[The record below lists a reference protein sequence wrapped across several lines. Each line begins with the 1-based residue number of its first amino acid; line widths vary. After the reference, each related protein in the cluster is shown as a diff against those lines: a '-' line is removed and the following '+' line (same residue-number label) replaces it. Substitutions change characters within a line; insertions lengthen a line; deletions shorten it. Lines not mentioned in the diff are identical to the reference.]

1 MSEHAAERMER
12 RGFDYLLLG
21 ASLILLGLGLVMVLS
36 ASGVMAEKYMGG
48 KYHFFIRHA
57 GFSVVGML
65 VMTIAWVFPRE
76 RLFALTYVWLVGV
89 MLLLA
94 LTLWSPLGHA
104 AGGASRWLRLG
115 PFSVQPLELAKL
127 ALVVYLAYFYSTKQD
142 LLARFS
148 VAMIPPLLIT
158 GCLAMLLLLQPDFGG
173 AAFLLLL
180 LFLMA
185 LAGGVRAAHLGVV
198 SLTAACALALL
209 VIQSPYRMRRMFAF
223 MDPFTDPL
231 NTGYQ
236 LVQSLYALGSGQVF
250 GVGLGAGKQKLFF
263 LPEAHN
269 DFLVAVI
276 GEELGFVGISA
287 LFMLVGVVLWRG
299 FVIAWSRVDLRDRLL
314 AFGLTSILGLGFLL
328 NMAVALGAAPPKGVP
343 MPFVSYGGSSLIVSF
358 ATLGLLL
365 NLSRSGE

>member
-1 MSEHAAERMER
+1 MSERAAERVTR

-21 ASLILLGLGLVMVLS
+21 AVLILLGFGLVMVLS
-36 ASGVMAEKYMGG
+36 ASGVMAEKFMGN

-57 GFSVVGML
+57 GFSVAGLL
-65 VMTIAWVFPRE
+65 VMAIAWVIPRDK
-76 RLFALTYVWLVGV
+76 LFTLTYVWLVGV

-94 LTLWSPLGHA
+94 LTLWSPLGHS
-104 AGGASRWLRLG
+104 AGGASRWLRAG
-115 PFSVQPLELAKL
+115 PFSLQPLELAKL
-127 ALVVYLAYFYSTKQD
+127 ALVIYLAYFYSTKQE
-142 LLARFS
+142 LLDSIS
-148 VAMIPPLLIT
+148 VALVPPLLIT
-158 GCLAMLLLLQPDFGG
+158 GSLSMLLLLQPDFGG

-180 LFLMA
+180 MFLMA
-185 LAGGVRAAHLGVV
+185 LAGGVRLAHLGF
-198 SLTAACALALL
+198 AATTLALAAAML

-223 MDPFTDPL
+223 MDPFVDPL

-269 DFLVAVI
+269 DFLMAVI
-276 GEELGFVGISA
+276 GEELGFVGVSA
-287 LFMLVGVVLWRG
+287 IFLLVGVVLWRG
-299 FVIAWSRVDLRDRLL
+299 FAIAWTRSEMLDRLL
-314 AFGLTSILGLGFLL
+314 AFGLTCVLGLGFLL
-328 NMAVALGAAPPKGVP
+328 NMAVTLGAAPPKGVP

-365 NLSRSGE
+365 NLSRSEE